1 MLEYYDFQASH
12 WGVLTEKPDW
22 VFGAEMV
29 SCRGRWGWQH
39 SPLII
44 CMCSLYTLGGVASR
58 QVDKYEPEEDRW
70 TDGSW
75 PSLRC

>member
-1 MLEYYDFQASH
+1 MTSRPATGECSQRSQTGCLGQKWSPAGEGGAGTIHLSSLAC
-12 WGVLTEKPDW
+12 VL
-22 VFGAEMV
+22 
-29 SCRGRWGWQH
+29 
-39 SPLII
+39 
-44 CMCSLYTLGGVASR
+44 CSLYTLGGVASR